1 MSDPRSR
8 WKLPNNSKHMLRDFI
23 LLILG
28 KHQQIGLEKDVWPDP
43 HSALMLQPQNFHR
56 GRHTCLCLG
65 SFLALGFCCGLDFP
79 QGYSVPPGYGS
90 LCTCAAEGSSQVL
103 SGLQI
108 FLLVTPMYDVGVNY
122 FCFFVAAK
130 VLDVLH
136 SKCQDSYNPMDLVS
150 S

>member
-1 MSDPRSR
+1 MA
-8 WKLPNNSKHMLRDFI
+8 LTFLRTTLSLQVTAAFARV
-23 LLILG
+23 
-28 KHQQIGLEKDVWPDP
+28 QQRAPC
-43 HSALMLQPQNFHR
+43 R
-56 GRHTCLCLG
+56 C
-65 SFLALGFCCGLDFP
+65 
-79 QGYSVPPGYGS
+79 
-90 LCTCAAEGSSQVL
+90 